1 MSSKSAAHISEILG
15 IAPTPSTSSSGLNS
29 GADTPQ
35 GKLTSLTDDADALGL
50 DKITTSTKSVADYF
64 KEKLNARSGLAA
76 SSSSTSESTVD
87 RDPYES
93 PRMGLGSART
103 NGIDDPPRMGL
114 GASRLSIAD
123 NETQTM
129 GLSKFSSLMSTSFL
143 AAASSSNMTPTT
155 FISPLAQDEEEDDAH
170 VSEAEPQ
177 EPKKTKKEKKK
188 NRDHDIPEVSDVKGK
203 KSKKAKREKVKTESD
218 EVGEVDETERKRRKK
233 ERKERKERKKGLE
246 SEAGQQVT
254 PETPVAPRLRSAR

>member
-35 GKLTSLTDDADALGL
+35 GKLTSLTDDADELGL

-114 GASRLSIAD
+114 GASRLVSFAD
-123 NETQTM
+123 NETQRM

-155 FISPLAQDEEEDDAH
+155 FIPPLAQDEEEDDAH

-177 EPKKTKKEKKK
+177 EPKKTKKEKEKK
-188 NRDHDIPEVSDVKGK
+188 RDHDIPEVSDVKEN

-233 ERKERKERKKGLE
+233 ERKERKKGLE
-246 SEAGQQVT
+246 SEAGQ
-254 PETPVAPRLRSAR
+254 

>member
-114 GASRLSIAD
+114 GASRPSIAD
-123 NETQTM
+123 NETQRM

-155 FISPLAQDEEEDDAH
+155 FISPVTQDEEEDDAH
-170 VSEAEPQ
+170 VSEAEP
-177 EPKKTKKEKKK
+177 KKTKKEKEKK
-188 NRDHDIPEVSDVKGK
+188 RDHDIPEVSDVKEK
-203 KSKKAKREKVKTESD
+203 KSKKAKKEKVKTESD
-218 EVGEVDETERKRRKK
+218 EVGEIDETERKRRKK
-233 ERKERKERKKGLE
+233 ERKERKKGLE
-246 SEAGQQVT
+246 SEAGQ
-254 PETPVAPRLRSAR
+254 

>member
-29 GADTPQ
+29 GVDTPQ

-50 DKITTSTKSVADYF
+50 DKITTSTKSVGDYF

-87 RDPYES
+87 RDSYES

-114 GASRLSIAD
+114 GASRLSITD
-123 NETQTM
+123 NETQRI

-155 FISPLAQDEEEDDAH
+155 FISPVTQDEEEDDAH

-177 EPKKTKKEKKK
+177 ESKKTKKEKKK
-188 NRDHDIPEVSDVKGK
+188 KRDRDIPEVSDVKEK
-203 KSKKAKREKVKTESD
+203 KKAKREKVKTESD
-218 EVGEVDETERKRRKK
+218 EVGEVDETERKRR
-233 ERKERKERKKGLE
+233 RKERKERKKGLE
-246 SEAGQQVT
+246 SEVGQ
-254 PETPVAPRLRSAR
+254 